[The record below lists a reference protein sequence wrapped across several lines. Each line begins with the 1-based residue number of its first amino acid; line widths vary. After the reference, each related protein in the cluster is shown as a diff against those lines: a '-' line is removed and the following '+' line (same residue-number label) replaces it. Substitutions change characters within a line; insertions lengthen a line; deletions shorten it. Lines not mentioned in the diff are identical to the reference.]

1 MRKLAL
7 LSIVATTLVFSQEVV
22 IQKNMQMDL
31 NPNIEK
37 VADGYAIVDFCVKGL
52 LYRGFE
58 ANGTYM
64 TSKTVLEPASFHQV
78 IGSDGKPMTCRL
90 EEK

>member
-1 MRKLAL
+1 MKKLAL
-7 LSIVATTLVFSQEVV
+7 LSIVAGTLVFGQEVV
-22 IQKNMQMDL
+22 IKKNIQMDL
-31 NPNIEK
+31 SPNIEQL
-37 VADGYAIVDFCVKGL
+37 ADGYAVADFCVKGL
-52 LYRGFE
+52 LYRGFQ

-78 IGSDGKPMTCRL
+78 IGSDGKPMTCRV